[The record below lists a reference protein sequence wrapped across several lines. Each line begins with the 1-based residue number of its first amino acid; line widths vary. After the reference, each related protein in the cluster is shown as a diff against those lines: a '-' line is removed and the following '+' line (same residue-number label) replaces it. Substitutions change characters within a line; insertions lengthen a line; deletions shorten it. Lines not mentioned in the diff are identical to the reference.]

1 VGADE
6 AVAGGVEVA
15 AEVAE
20 EGAGVGAACGDVLGL
35 CGGNGIA
42 RSSRNWSSRNWSSRN
57 WSSRNWSSR
66 NWSSSIWVNPECTQS
81 VAGADEAGAPGGA
94 GGAGVAEE
102 GVGVG
107 AACSSE
113 LGLCGGNGIARSSRN
128 WSSRNWSS
136 RNWSSRNWSRF
147 NPECTQRAVGGEEA
161 VGGSA
166 EGDAGRLVLGCEG
179 WAALPGYEE
188 GVVRGAQ
195 FVPCSSELGLC
206 SGGHYLH
213 PCK

>member
-1 VGADE
+1 VR
-6 AVAGGVEVA
+6 GVQF
-15 AEVAE
+15 
-20 EGAGVGAACGDVLGL
+20 G
-35 CGGNGIA
+35 
-42 RSSRNWSSRNWSSRN
+42 
-57 WSSRNWSSR
+57 
-66 NWSSSIWVNPECTQS
+66 P
-81 VAGADEAGAPGGA
+81 
-94 GGAGVAEE
+94 
-102 GVGVG
+102 
-107 AACSSE
+107 CSSE
-113 LGLCGGNGIARSSRN
+113 LGLCSGNGDARSSHY
-128 WSSRNWSS
+128 WSSTALFGGNV
-136 RNWSSRNWSRF
+136 WSRF